1 MIGSL
6 PAEQRPHVPQLTATT
21 SASSMQ
27 ASSSQLLAEVTD
39 NARARE
45 VIPARAREVIPARAR
60 EVIPARVGVEG
71 NLHVQITYK
80 HTHAIN
86 FHRCLCSIT

>member
-45 VIPARAREVIPARAR
+45 VIPARAREVIPAR
-60 EVIPARVGVEG
+60 VGVEG